1 MKAGQNNKYDITKTS
16 LLFIIRYEN
25 KLKILFFSIK
35 FLDPESEDYGC
46 EFESP
51 RSVVSAP
58 IPVNASHPGVD
69 NSWCLIDEIVA
80 PEKRPAQQPRRLEK
94 YAPVVKA
101 NYVNFSF
108 AFLPCHKVLPYEQAV
123 VSVFQVQPT

>member
-1 MKAGQNNKYDITKTS
+1 M
-16 LLFIIRYEN
+16 
-25 KLKILFFSIK
+25 
-35 FLDPESEDYGC
+35 
-46 EFESP
+46 
-51 RSVVSAP
+51 SAP

-123 VSVFQVQPT
+123 VSVFQVPYLTMFKGGGHCVFKWILHGHFKPPRSATI

>member
-1 MKAGQNNKYDITKTS
+1 M
-16 LLFIIRYEN
+16 
-25 KLKILFFSIK
+25 
-35 FLDPESEDYGC
+35 
-46 EFESP
+46 
-51 RSVVSAP
+51 SAP

-80 PEKRPAQQPRRLEK
+80 AEKRPTQQPRRLEK

-123 VSVFQVQPT
+123 VSVFQVPIFISFLMVHPFTFIVLFWGFFSYFLKYVLMSKTC